1 MMDWIKST
9 AKTQAKDTKVIW
21 RAAVLHHPM
30 FALYYDDYVKIV
42 ENFLPILRTYGY
54 DFYFAGM
61 EHQLNYANFPLD
73 EPGNGRSGRKIDENI
88 DSNTNCHKRS
98 EFWIRKGPEAKSHTV
113 IATQGEFVHQVTVG
127 ASGKTTYPIC
137 EWNMQMSHG
146 SFIYGESKYNGFALV
161 HVTKGKV
168 DVKLM
173 GVEHYKGLP
182 PKTDDSSA
190 KDTTKVQK
198 KSKKHHKKA
207 AKKEEKPAAP
217 IEKPVVPE
225 QPKAAVEAPKAAPA
239 KKEPEAFTVSL
250 MNLRQ
255 SMLRDYGFGKE
266 NIDDEYN
273 EVYNDYRALE
283 DKIARDLPN
292 YTPEEDDGKND
303 IF

>member
-1 MMDWIKST
+1 MFDKKAIKDLPIYGIRGNHGSRFADQNLWTNLTKRWDQWKMPNLYYTTEFVVDEVHGYKMAMLHIDSNFLMCASFKKATDKEVKLLDHRTKKIMETHCFDKAGTYNKTGLEMIDWIKST

-30 FALYYDDYVKIV
+30 FSLYYDDYVKLV
-42 ENFLPILRTYGY
+42 ESFLPLLRTYGY

-73 EPGNGRSGRKIDENI
+73 EPGNGRTGRKIDENI
-88 DSNTNCHKRS
+88 DSNSNCHKRS

-146 SFIYGESKYNGFALV
+146 NFVYGESKYNGYALV

-173 GVEHYKGLP
+173 GVEHFTGLP
-182 PKTDDSSA
+182 PKSNST
-190 KDTTKVQK
+190 
-198 KSKKHHKKA
+198 
-207 AKKEEKPAAP
+207 E
-217 IEKPVVPE
+217 
-225 QPKAAVEAPKAAPA
+225 
-239 KKEPEAFTVSL
+239 
-250 MNLRQ
+250 
-255 SMLRDYGFGKE
+255 
-266 NIDDEYN
+266 
-273 EVYNDYRALE
+273 
-283 DKIARDLPN
+283 
-292 YTPEEDDGKND
+292 
-303 IF
+303 